1 MTPPRTQTT
10 PHDYRVVC
18 ELKPAPT
25 VVGGQAVNL
34 WAINYLSPAIP
45 RANLVSKD
53 LDVVVSQESMAR
65 LKQVP
70 GWVFQPRESKNWM
83 DSRLGALRS
92 TSPDGRPLL
101 VEILHSV
108 HGLDKADLQAAAY
121 VKSDGVTY
129 RVLDPV
135 TMLKAKAANVRDI
148 DQTGIPPRQ
157 DRLHLQLVA
166 RCVPEFLREVHRDAV
181 TEPNREKDS
190 LAVISRAFKTLQHP
204 KTALT
209 LQAEG
214 IAPASL
220 IPRELAE
227 SPLLRVRTAY
237 AWQFRLLA
245 GVGKSVETVEEP
257 RPSPPSVAIRPD
269 PPSPTPR
276 QGPRMG
282 L

>member
-1 MTPPRTQTT
+1 MTLARAQTT

-18 ELKPAPT
+18 ELQPAPT

-34 WAINYLSPAIP
+34 WAINYLTPAIP
-45 RANLVSKD
+45 RASLVSKD

-70 GWVFQPRESKNWM
+70 GWVFQPRETKNWM

-108 HGLDKADLQAAAY
+108 HGLNKADLQAAAY
-121 VKSDGVTY
+121 VKSEGVIY
-129 RVLDPV
+129 RVLDPI

-148 DQTGIPPRQ
+148 DQNGIPPRQ

-166 RCVPEFLREVHRDAV
+166 RCVPEFLREVYRDAV
-181 TEPNREKDS
+181 SDPSREKNA
-190 LAVISRAFKTLQHP
+190 LAVISRTFKTLQQS
-204 KTALT
+204 KTAQT
-209 LQAEG
+209 LLAEG

-220 IPRELAE
+220 IPSELAE
-227 SPLLRVRTAY
+227 SPLPRIRAAY
-237 AWQFRLLA
+237 GWQFRLLI
-245 GVGKSVETVEEP
+245 KSTASVEEP
-257 RPSPPSVAIRPD
+257 RPTPPSAAVHHESPPPA
-269 PPSPTPR
+269 PR

-282 L
+282 M